1 MTSDSGTLIPYDSLL
16 AFPDTDNR
24 VELLRKV
31 NNLLK
36 ETTESQWNEKI
47 NGLNILRRLFKY
59 EKDFFN
65 KVMYDLDIKEILG
78 KLINSIRTTL
88 SKAALTFLKELF
100 SEYEFEYNDNNEQ
113 IELVSLVEFFIP
125 KIIVKALS
133 DKGFLRDEAGKCL
146 NEVSK
151 NMLYGKT
158 LIILL
163 NECSD
168 KNQKHSDIAYTHLL
182 NIISNFERNYL
193 NYYENWD
200 KIFSNLA
207 KIFKMKKDSY
217 LKKPGK
223 VIILFEEMLGKERFS
238 EIMRTQCKEE
248 DKDSINKAI
257 EYYKIKVTDKG
268 INSLNNTT
276 TKSIK
281 DFIKESKQKT
291 NLKKDDKVDTKFDNM
306 ITSFNL

>member
-1 MTSDSGTLIPYDSLL
+1 MTSGSGSLIPYDSLL
-16 AFPDTDNR
+16 PFPDTDNR

-31 NNLLK
+31 NTLLK
-36 ETTESQWNEKI
+36 ETRESQWNEQI

-65 KVMYDLDIKEILG
+65 KVMYDLDIKDVLG
-78 KLINSIRTTL
+78 KFMNSIRTAL
-88 SKAALTFLKELF
+88 SKAALTSLKELF
-100 SEYEFEYNDNNEQ
+100 SQYEFEYNDNNEQ

-125 KIIVKALS
+125 KIIIKAFS
-133 DKGFLRDEAGKCL
+133 DKGFLREEAGKCL
-146 NEVSK
+146 NEISK

-163 NECSD
+163 NECSV

-207 KIFKMKKDSY
+207 NIFRMNKDSY

-223 VIILFEEMLGKERFS
+223 VIILFEEMLGKERFA
-238 EIMRTQCKEE
+238 EIMRTQCKED
-248 DKDSINKAI
+248 DKETINKAI
-257 EYYKIKVTDKG
+257 DYYKIKVTDKG
-268 INSLNNTT
+268 INNLNNTT

-291 NLKKDDKVDTKFDNM
+291 NLKKDDTIDIKFDNT
-306 ITSFNL
+306 ITSFKL